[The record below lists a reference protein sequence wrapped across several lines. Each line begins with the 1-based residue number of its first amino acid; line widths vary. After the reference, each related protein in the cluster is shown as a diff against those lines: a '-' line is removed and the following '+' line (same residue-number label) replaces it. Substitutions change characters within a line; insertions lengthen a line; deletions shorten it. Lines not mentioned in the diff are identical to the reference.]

1 MRVAYSSSIRT
12 TSQGVVPIGSKLFGT
27 CTTEADAQIKIVN
40 LSAFDV
46 LASGVTIHVYFENE
60 NTAINAQLQ
69 VGSTL
74 ATNIYCNGIQNGM
87 WAADSVV
94 SFTYYN
100 NRWYQNDVQDPS
112 VIPYREEPNSS
123 GGLTAIIG

>member
-1 MRVAYSSSIRT
+1 MKVAYSSSIRT
-12 TSQGVVPIGSKLFGT
+12 TSQGVVPIGSRLFGT

-60 NTAINAQLQ
+60 NTNGNAELQ
-69 VGSTL
+69 VGSTT
-74 ATNIYCNGIQNGM
+74 ATDIYCNGEQNGI
-87 WAADSVV
+87 WSADSVI

-100 NRWYQNDVQDPS
+100 NKWYQNDVQGTQ
-112 VIPYREEPNSS
+112 IPYREEPNS
-123 GGLTAIIG
+123 GGGVTAIIG

>member
-1 MRVAYSSSIRT
+1 MKVAYSSSIRT
-12 TSQGVVPIGSKLFGT
+12 TTQGVVPIGSRLFGT
-27 CTTEADAQIKIVN
+27 CTTGANAQIKIVN
-40 LSAFDV
+40 LSAFDI

-60 NTAINAQLQ
+60 NTNENAQLQ

-74 ATNIYCNGIQNGM
+74 ATDIYCNGIQNGV

-100 NRWYQNDVQDPS
+100 NRWYQNDVQDTS
-112 VIPYREEPNSS
+112 TIPYREEPNSS